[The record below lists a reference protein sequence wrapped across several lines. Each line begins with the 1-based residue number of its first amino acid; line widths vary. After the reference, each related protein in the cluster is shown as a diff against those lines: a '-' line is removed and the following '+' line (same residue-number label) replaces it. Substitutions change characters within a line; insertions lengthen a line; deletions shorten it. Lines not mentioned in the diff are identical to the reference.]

1 MLAPK
6 SKFLLACA
14 ATALLAVT
22 VSGCLSNGGGNPNLT
37 MLDLGSLQT
46 QNGISLN
53 SRDGPAADTAPSLYP
68 VNEQRV
74 DPSSPDAPV
83 STDTAMS
90 QNRET
95 PESNPTATQSKSVS
109 GTDMSGIG
117 ASDQDP
123 LSSDNQIVTGTQP
136 GGRSLAEPPR
146 NNPEAADLLDHWGHR
161 RVQQQEGLS
170 LSTAA
175 PEARKADLERL
186 LTATQTPSG
195 KSPIPNLNDDD
206 EVGVSGAHRGVTYGR
221 WTGGPAD
228 TLSIDFDLSRAG
240 PAMQDNP
247 AFRAML
253 ERAGKMWSYRI
264 ADTWTAWERTA
275 GDRKGPL
282 LPDFEEVRVGE
293 NGELSTGVE
302 IHVTDT
308 ENLAVS
314 GRTLTSSGGSP
325 PDAPWEPRFGSIEI
339 DREHLQDQQNQ
350 GANLFSTLTHEI
362 GHVLGA
368 WKFDAITEPYAD
380 YSNTATGTWTG
391 PNVVAVHGGPAPFQ
405 DEADPI
411 SWVEGE
417 RHPFASEYDFS
428 HSGVCASLMSY
439 CGSNASLLPFL
450 PHAIDFAFLADLGM
464 TIREDTDRPE
474 TYGLAGWTDY
484 AAFTVS
490 VSRDLRVKLADP
502 QPYFDAWGNIWQ
514 TLDISDL
521 LQAGVDVFGYRS
533 TRDFHL
539 SYPAAGLDETAHY
552 TGGLLGTAI
561 DRAGLPPVIG
571 DSSLAVD
578 FRTLDGAAS
587 FTSLKVY
594 TEGTPETFAGG
605 ALHYPFELSDNAII
619 GTDSESTLSADFYGP
634 WHEDV
639 AGTLHDPSAGL
650 LASFGASYDDR
661 PTREDVVASSDYIA
675 GLTLSTER
683 FSNSDGSSYNQSVWY
698 ESRCEPDC
706 QVRSLSDGVG
716 IWKPADKAQVLSS
729 TAGWDWRSEERLD
742 ADYDFVRVTRG
753 SQASTD
759 GARGRYVADSY
770 AGTQVSSAFSTGFE
784 NYVHWLA
791 EPGAES
797 LINPKNVWSG
807 VQGILPDT
815 PIDEIAG
822 WSGRMLGY
830 QQIHGA
836 FESPF
841 VEGLATVKFSLSNNS
856 LDLAFSEVSSR
867 DGKREVADFGF
878 DDLGLE
884 GDSTF
889 SLWDTS
895 GLVFG
900 ALFGLAHEEAAGA
913 FQHNQTN
920 ILGSFGARRLP
931 NTVTLEQGGTATLDE
946 GLQMTVYILDEEI
959 LILPY
964 NYDDWGFWAK
974 QFGQDI
980 FGALIDRN
988 LEESSLFP
996 GISYLGDPFGRIE
1009 GTPSGINPVSGTAV
1023 WSGKVRAFESL
1034 TGILSYEE
1042 VNYAPVNGNARLGV
1056 DFSDATVDVDF
1067 TGFDRGH
1074 SDMSWRNLR
1083 IQGGTFTD
1091 SRVRPTIGGAFYG
1104 NDHQGVAGT
1113 FNYANLQ
1120 GVFGAVRN

>member
-1 MLAPK
+1 M
-6 SKFLLACA
+6 
-14 ATALLAVT
+14 
-22 VSGCLSNGGGNPNLT
+22 
-37 MLDLGSLQT
+37 
-46 QNGISLN
+46 
-53 SRDGPAADTAPSLYP
+53 
-68 VNEQRV
+68 
-74 DPSSPDAPV
+74 
-83 STDTAMS
+83 
-90 QNRET
+90 
-95 PESNPTATQSKSVS
+95 
-109 GTDMSGIG
+109 
-117 ASDQDP
+117 
-123 LSSDNQIVTGTQP
+123 
-136 GGRSLAEPPR
+136 
-146 NNPEAADLLDHWGHR
+146 
-161 RVQQQEGLS
+161 
-170 LSTAA
+170 
-175 PEARKADLERL
+175 
-186 LTATQTPSG
+186 
-195 KSPIPNLNDDD
+195 
-206 EVGVSGAHRGVTYGR
+206 
-221 WTGGPAD
+221 
-228 TLSIDFDLSRAG
+228 
-240 PAMQDNP
+240 
-247 AFRAML
+247 
-253 ERAGKMWSYRI
+253 
-264 ADTWTAWERTA
+264 
-275 GDRKGPL
+275 
-282 LPDFEEVRVGE
+282 
-293 NGELSTGVE
+293 
-302 IHVTDT
+302 
-308 ENLAVS
+308 
-314 GRTLTSSGGSP
+314 
-325 PDAPWEPRFGSIEI
+325 
-339 DREHLQDQQNQ
+339 
-350 GANLFSTLTHEI
+350 
-362 GHVLGA
+362 
-368 WKFDAITEPYAD
+368 
-380 YSNTATGTWTG
+380 
-391 PNVVAVHGGPAPFQ
+391 VAVHGGPAPFQ
-405 DEADPI
+405 DKADPKA
-411 SWVEGE
+411 WVEGE
-417 RHPFASEYDFS
+417 RHPSASEYEFN

-439 CGSNASLLPFL
+439 CGGNASLPPFL

-502 QPYFDAWGNIWQ
+502 QPHFDAWGNKWE

-533 TRDFHL
+533 TSDFHL
-539 SYPAAGLDETAHY
+539 SNPAAGLDETAHY

-675 GLTLSTER
+675 GFTLSRER
-683 FSNSDGSSYNQSVWY
+683 ISNSDGSSYYQRGWY

-716 IWKPADKAQVLSS
+716 TWKPADKAQVLSS

-742 ADYDFVRVTRG
+742 ADHDFVRVTRG

-791 EPGAES
+791 EPGTES
-797 LINPKNVWSG
+797 FNNPYNRWSG

-830 QQIHGA
+830 QQSHGA

-841 VEGLATVKFSLSNNS
+841 VEGLATVKFSLYNNS

-878 DDLGLE
+878 DDLRLE

-889 SLWDTS
+889 SLWDAS
-895 GLVFG
+895 ANLVSG

-913 FQHNQTN
+913 FQHNQTS

-946 GLQMTVYILDEEI
+946 GLQISVYILDEKI
-959 LILPY
+959 LISPY

-988 LEESSLFP
+988 WEESSSFS

-1023 WSGKVRAFESL
+1023 WSGKVRAFEPV
-1034 TGILSYEE
+1034 TGIYSFEE
-1042 VNYAPVNGNARLGV
+1042 VKYAPVNGNARLGV

-1091 SRVRPTIGGAFYG
+1091 SRVRPTIEGAFYG
-1104 NDHQGVAGT
+1104 SDHQGVAGT
-1113 FNYANLQ
+1113 FDYANLQ